1 MVEKRKEKGKKCNGL
16 FPRYRQDRY
25 HDFDALE
32 IVYIYLFIVGYK
44 FNAER
49 LSRYSSYY

>member
-1 MVEKRKEKGKKCNGL
+1 MVEKRKKKGNGL

-32 IVYIYLFIVGYK
+32 IVYIYLLIVGYK